1 MAISSLVKK
10 VSQLSSIA
18 GVTAAAAIGVTAPT
32 HAYTIFFG
40 EDLNDSYDTPL
51 SSLPNA
57 QTAAANFL
65 SRLTETGIET
75 FDSFAPITA
84 SPLTLTFPGGKT
96 ATLNG
101 SGSIYSVTPGRTN
114 GVGRYA
120 ISGSNY
126 WEANAESGH
135 FSITFN
141 QKVAAFGFYG
151 IDIGDFGGQLVLTL
165 GGDSNRQVT
174 VPNTIGSYGST
185 DGSVLYF
192 GIIANNPDEYFT
204 SVLFNMSTGEGD
216 FFGFDNMTF
225 GNIEQVPI
233 PLPSSTLPDTNP
245 APESIL
251 LPSVALPQA
260 ISPNVSIPEPS
271 SGLSVMALGAIAAL
285 KLLLGKQ
292 QRR

>member
-10 VSQLSSIA
+10 VSQLSLVS
-18 GVTAAAAIGVTAPT
+18 GVAAAAVIGVTDPT

-40 EDLNDSYDTPL
+40 EDLNHSSHTPL
-51 SSLPNA
+51 WSLPNA
-57 QTAAANFL
+57 QRAEANFL
-65 SRLTETGIET
+65 SGLTDTGIAT
-75 FDSFAPITA
+75 FDSFAPRTA

-101 SGSIYSVTPGRTN
+101 NGSIYSITPGRTN
-114 GVGRYA
+114 GVGRYP

-126 WEANAESGH
+126 WEANADWGQ
-135 FSITFN
+135 FSVTFN

-165 GGDSNRQVT
+165 VGSSNRQVT
-174 VPNTIGSYGST
+174 VPNRIGSYGST

-192 GIIANNPDEYFT
+192 GIVANNPNEYFT

-225 GNIEQVPI
+225 GNIQQPIPATVPI
-233 PLPSSTLPDTNP
+233 PEPSSILPDTNP
-245 APESIL
+245 PK
-251 LPSVALPQA
+251 
-260 ISPNVSIPEPS
+260 VSIPEPAF
-271 SGLSVMALGAIAAL
+271 GLGVMALGAIAAL